1 MPANLLNG
9 IVVDNCKDCT
19 LQRMKGIAM
28 GILIQDVLAVL
39 PEGARTVSIF
49 IKGNRIENIGD
60 FRTEASYDEIID
72 GRGRL
77 AVPGLV
83 NAHAHTYMTAL
94 RNYADDLPFDTWLF
108 DRVMPAEESL
118 TPEEAYWSSS
128 LACLEML
135 RGGITSFLDM
145 HMFPGAACRAAIET
159 GMRAVVSRGLSGGAD
174 DIEGGKRR
182 LREAVAE
189 FHEYR
194 DNERL
199 TFMLAPHALYTCDE
213 GYLRE
218 IADKA
223 RELGLGINT
232 HIAEGKSEIRGSLEK
247 YGLTPFQVY
256 DRCGLLGESTI
267 AAHCV
272 HMTDADI
279 ELMRERGASVALNPF
294 SNLKLANGVARVP
307 DMLRAGINL
316 CLGTDSSAS
325 NNSLSILR
333 ELQITAT
340 LHKGLTGNPEAVT
353 ASESFKM
360 ATVNGARALGLRDVG
375 ELRGGMMADIAIFD
389 VSTPGMTPL
398 GDPLSALA
406 YSSAGLQAETVIVDG
421 EIALRCGEYKKA
433 DTERILYETNAIG
446 KRLNRG

>member
-1 MPANLLNG
+1 
-9 IVVDNCKDCT
+9 
-19 LQRMKGIAM
+19 M
-28 GILIQDVLAVL
+28 GILIKNILAVL
-39 PEGARTVSIF
+39 PDGARTVSIF
-49 IKGNRIENIGD
+49 IKGNRIEKIGD
-60 FRTEASYDEIID
+60 FPDEAGFGEVID
-72 GRGRL
+72 GQGRL

-83 NAHAHTYMTAL
+83 NAHAHTYMTVL
-94 RNYADDLPFDTWLF
+94 RNYADDLPFDKWLF
-108 DRVMPAEESL
+108 ERVMPAEESL
-118 TPEEAYWSSS
+118 TAQEAYWSSS

-145 HMFPGAACRAAIET
+145 HMFPGAACRAALET

-174 DIEGGKRR
+174 DVEGGKRR
-182 LREAVAE
+182 LREAEDE
-189 FHEYR
+189 FLEYR
-194 DNERL
+194 DRERL
-199 TFMLAPHALYTCDE
+199 SFMLAPHAMYTCDE

-232 HIAEGKSEIRGSLEK
+232 HIAEGESEIQGSLEK

-256 DRCGLLGESTI
+256 DRCGLLGSNTI

-279 ELMRERGASVALNPF
+279 ELVRERGVSVALNPC
-294 SNLKLANGVARVP
+294 SNLKLANGAARVP

-333 ELQITAT
+333 EMQITAT

-360 ATVNGARALGLRDVG
+360 ATVNGARALGLRDAG
-375 ELRGGMMADIAIFD
+375 ELREGMRADIAIFNIN
-389 VSTPGMTPL
+389 TPGMTPL
-398 GDPLSALA
+398 GDPAGALA
-406 YSSAGLQAETVIVDG
+406 YSSTGLQAETVIVDG
-421 EIALRCGEYKKA
+421 EIALRGGEYIKA
-433 DTERILYETNAIG
+433 DAERILYEANAIG